1 MFVKKKETKQ
11 QVIEVKKI
19 VEKTGPT
26 YHTNSVALE
35 WMEEDSSR
43 PFAHTHHENER
54 RTDAAK
60 AISATALFSLF
71 FVFHFGD
78 TSTKTFCDERR
89 IDKKAS
95 CLLTMMME
103 WCVHSFSLVP
113 PSSDISILQY

>member
-60 AISATALFSLF
+60 AISATALFSHF

-78 TSTKTFCDERR
+78 TSTKTFCD
-89 IDKKAS
+89 DKFPVCSDDDDGMVCPLFLS
-95 CLLTMMME
+95 CSPVE
-103 WCVHSFSLVP
+103 
-113 PSSDISILQY
+113 